1 MHSSLS
7 KRSSLILALC
17 AGLCLAQ
24 QPAGQP
30 AAEQPLIRTGTQE
43 ILVDA
48 VVRDKRGRIVHGLT
62 QDAFVI
68 REDGVPQPIT
78 SWREVRLRRGVSQAS
93 PEDVRTQT
101 GQEQQGANIR
111 LSGQPRFV
119 SLIFER
125 LGPDGRRLAKQAA
138 LDFLENDL
146 GENVYYGVF
155 VIQRRFHILQ
165 RYTNDRAALKQAVE
179 RATGMA
185 ATDFANDNYGLDR
198 MAQAVGGSAGTAE
211 AATNQSAAGGAPP
224 QVNGGAMADEQ
235 AQRMVE
241 NASLFASMLTRDEVG
256 HTAIVSLWAIVS
268 EMAKV
273 EGRKSIL
280 YFCEGMYFPESV
292 VRKKDAMLSAA
303 NRANVSIYVV
313 DARGLTVTGDQAA
326 ANKMLDQAAAL
337 SRRSRNVET
346 QSADLR
352 AFDVSADSTRANLQ
366 MAMRE
371 VAESTGGSLI
381 ANTND
386 FRPSLRRLSE
396 EFNTYYEI
404 VYRPTNPSYDGR
416 FRAIAVEVKQP
427 DLQVQARSGYFALP
441 PMKDQIVFPY
451 EMPLLLA
458 LGKSPL
464 PRTFEIRSNVV
475 PYQFRD
481 GQQQAALI
489 FDLPLRE
496 ITFTREPQ
504 GKLYRTHITVLAL
517 VKDER
522 GEVVA
527 KISRDVPL
535 NEPAER
541 VEQFKQGRFIVT
553 RPFAAGPGRY
563 TVEAAALDHE
573 SGRVSARKGVF
584 VVPAP
589 KSLPLLSGLALL
601 RTLDKPPDLRDP
613 GDPYHLKQG
622 RVVPT
627 LQSQVRGG
635 KGSVLSVFFSLYPP
649 AGQAAGSRLILD
661 LLRDGKLVARSEPP
675 LPAPDERGAIPY
687 VAHTPL
693 DNVEPGQYEFRVTF
707 AQGDQIGQQ
716 TLPVVIE

>member
-1 MHSSLS
+1 MPSSLW
-7 KRSSLILALC
+7 KRSNLFLAAC
-17 AGLCLAQ
+17 AALLAQ
-24 QPAGQP
+24 
-30 AAEQPLIRTGTQE
+30 EQPLIRTGTQE

-48 VVRDKRGRIVHGLT
+48 VVRDKRGRIVHGLS
-62 QDAFVI
+62 QDAFVVT
-68 REDGVPQPIT
+68 EDGVPQPIT
-78 SWREVRLRRGVSQAS
+78 SWREVRVRRETAAPN
-93 PEDVRTQT
+93 PEDVRAKS
-101 GQEQQGANIR
+101 GQQQQGANIR
-111 LSGQPRFV
+111 LTGQPRFV

-138 LDFLENDL
+138 LDFLDTDM

-165 RYTNDRAALKQAVE
+165 RYTNDRAALKRAVE
-179 RATGMA
+179 RATSMA
-185 ATDFANDNYGLDR
+185 PTDVANDNYALDR
-198 MAQAVGGSAGTAE
+198 MAQAVGGSAGAGE
-211 AATNQSAAGGAPP
+211 AATNQAAAGGAPP

-241 NASLFASMLTRDEVG
+241 NASVFASMLTRDEVG

-280 YFCEGMYFPESV
+280 YFCEGMYFPEST
-292 VRKKDAMLSAA
+292 VRKKDAMISAA

-313 DARGLTVTGDQAA
+313 DARGLTVSSDQTA
-326 ANKMLDQAAAL
+326 ANKMLEQAAAL

-352 AFDVSADSTRANLQ
+352 AFDVSENSTRANLQ

-396 EFNTYYEI
+396 EFNTYYEL
-404 VYRPTNPSYDGR
+404 VYRPTNPAYDGR
-416 FRAIAVEVKQP
+416 FRAIKVEVKQP
-427 DLQVQARSGYFALP
+427 ELTVQARSGYFALP

-458 LGKSPL
+458 LGQPSL
-464 PRTFEIRSNVV
+464 PRTMEIRSNVI

-481 GQQQAALI
+481 GLQQAALV

-522 GEVVA
+522 GEVVT

-541 VEQFKQGRFIVT
+541 VEQFRQGRFIVS
-553 RPFAAGPGRY
+553 RPFAVAPGRY
-563 TVEAAALDHE
+563 TVEAAAMDHE
-573 SGRVSARKGVF
+573 SGKVSARKGIF
-584 VVPAP
+584 VVPAA
-589 KSLPLLSGLALL
+589 KSVPLLSGLTLL
-601 RTLDKPPDLRDP
+601 RTLDKPAELRDP
-613 GDPYHLKQG
+613 GDPFHLKQG

-627 LQSQVRGG
+627 LQTQVRGG
-635 KGSVLSVFFSLYPP
+635 KGSVLSVFFSLYPQPEAP
-649 AGQAAGSRLILD
+649 APRLILD
-661 LLRDGKLVARSEPP
+661 LLRDGKVLGRSEPP
-675 LPAPDERGAIPY
+675 LPAPDERGAVPY
-687 VAHTPL
+687 IAHTPL
-693 DNVEPGQYEFRVTF
+693 DTVEPGQYEFRVTLV
-707 AQGDQIGQQ
+707 QGEQIGQQ
-716 TLPVVIE
+716 TLPIVIE